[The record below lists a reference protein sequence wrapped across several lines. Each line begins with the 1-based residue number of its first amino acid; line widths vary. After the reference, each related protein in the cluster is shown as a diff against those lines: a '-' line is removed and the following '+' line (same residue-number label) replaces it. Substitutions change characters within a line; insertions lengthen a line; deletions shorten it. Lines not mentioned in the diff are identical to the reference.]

1 MAFSL
6 SRKCL
11 LVSTLSLVLG
21 APIVHADEFANVD
34 QLLKQGQAAKAQQL
48 ADQFLS
54 KHPKDARMR
63 FRKGL
68 SLSDQGKTD
77 AAIGVFSALVRD
89 YPAMAEARNNLAVL
103 YASKGDFD
111 KAQAELEQALASN
124 PAYSAA
130 YRNLGNIYER
140 QARLAYDRALR
151 SNERASTQA
160 AGAKLAMLRGL
171 NRENEQASPNNLS
184 AAPAAPV
191 RDATKKVDLTPPR
204 LPSPTTSTPTS
215 SLAQNTVQTP
225 PPAPPKDTAK
235 PVETAKPVAASSTST
250 AKVET
255 APAINENAI
264 LSAVESWAKAWSNKD
279 VEGYFSHYSAK
290 FQAPDGRAAWE
301 KNRRA
306 RITKPGS
313 IKVSVLS
320 PDIRIKDERRVE
332 VRFRQ
337 DYKSATFN
345 ANSGKVLELGF
356 ENGRW
361 LILKE
366 TVGSGR

>member
-1 MAFSL
+1 MTFSL
-6 SRKCL
+6 SHKVL
-11 LVSTLSLVLG
+11 LVSLSLALG
-21 APIVHADEFANVD
+21 APMVHADEFANVD

-63 FRKGL
+63 FRKGV

-77 AAIGVFSALVRD
+77 AAIGVFSSLVRD

-130 YRNLGNIYER
+130 HRNLGNIYER

-151 SNERASTQA
+151 AGEKSPTQA
-160 AGAKLAMLRGL
+160 PGAKLAMLRGL
-171 NRENEQASPNNLS
+171 NRENEKAQPDNLNVAPPPPPARESKKPAPTPPHLTTLAQNNTNNS
-184 AAPAAPV
+184 AAPAAK
-191 RDATKKVDLTPPR
+191 T
-204 LPSPTTSTPTS
+204 
-215 SLAQNTVQTP
+215 TP
-225 PPAPPKDTAK
+225 PPK
-235 PVETAKPVAASSTST
+235 PTTPVASKPEATKVDT
-250 AKVET
+250 AKVEAS

-301 KNRRA
+301 QNRRV
-306 RITKPGS
+306 RITKPGN
-313 IKVSVLS
+313 IKVTVLS